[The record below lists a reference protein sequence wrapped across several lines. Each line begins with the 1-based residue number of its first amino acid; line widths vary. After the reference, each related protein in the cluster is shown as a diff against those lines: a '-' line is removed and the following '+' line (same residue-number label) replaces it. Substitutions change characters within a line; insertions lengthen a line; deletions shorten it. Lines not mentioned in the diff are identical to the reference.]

1 MYEKNVQVATQAL
14 LLKWYFFI
22 LFYFF
27 VILLIVFV
35 QKIITNPVV
44 DYVDFF
50 YRKQRVVHS
59 LVITL
64 I

>member
-44 DYVDFF
+44 DYVDFTEN
-50 YRKQRVVHS
+50 RE
-59 LVITL
+59 
-64 I
+64 